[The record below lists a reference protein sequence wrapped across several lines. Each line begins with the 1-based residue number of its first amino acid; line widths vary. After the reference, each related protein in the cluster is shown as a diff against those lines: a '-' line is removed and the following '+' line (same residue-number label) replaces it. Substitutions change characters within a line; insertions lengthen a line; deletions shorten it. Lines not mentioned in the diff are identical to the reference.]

1 MGLFDEIAEGIG
13 QSIGIVC
20 GVAIAPI
27 AIALNVS
34 ATAVKEAVEA
44 GCRTVDEIKDY
55 LDID

>member
-1 MGLFDEIAEGIG
+1 MGLFDEITEGIG

-20 GVAIAPI
+20 GIAIAPI

-34 ATAVKEAVEA
+34 NKAVKEAVLS
-44 GCRTVDEIKDY
+44 GCRTVEEIKDY